1 MKGFAAVLSLV
12 VLVLTGCGMGS
23 VGGATGSSGATS
35 GGSLVVQGTVH
46 GGQQP
51 VASSKVSL
59 WTVGTTGYGLSPTQ
73 LTTTNTD
80 NSGNFSL
87 PAPTC
92 ASPSELTYVTAVGG
106 SPGGTANPANAQI
119 SLIAAIGPCSGAA
132 GTNVNINEVTT
143 VATVYALAKFMAY
156 GLTNN
161 SAPGVQVGY
170 LAPSTVGITNAFA
183 TVNNLVN
190 ISTGTAY
197 QYTPNGNGLVP
208 KAEINTLA
216 NLLATCVNSSGGT
229 STGTA
234 CGNLFAAVPSPSYP
248 ANTLQTAL
256 NLALQPANNPSG
268 QWSLVTT
275 NGPFQPALPGPN
287 APNDWALPVLYSG
300 AGPAVEDLAIDASGN
315 IWTANFGQNGN
326 GGGVSELTNL
336 GVPFANSPY
345 LSGNS
350 GIDGIAIDLG
360 GNAWVTNGST
370 ARIVEIP
377 PGGGSIFGPFSF
389 QETSSPRGVAVD
401 SNNNVWIVNS
411 SSNTVTELSN
421 TGPTSST
428 ISPSGGYTGSGLSSP
443 YDVAI
448 DESGDAWVTNY
459 TTGFLEE
466 ITPAGSLSSYNP
478 AQAGI
483 QGIAVDQSGN
493 LWVDNTGTTVQS
505 ISNSGILGAHTPVQT
520 GLHPNGSYLAI
531 DGADNLWVASQ
542 TGSSLSEFNVSGGV
556 STLSPST
563 GYTGPA
569 FTIASPSYSGVSLN
583 TPYVAR
589 VDQSGNVWVGD
600 FNSIPTG
607 TQTISYLTEF
617 VGLAVPTV
625 EPLALAAQQGIIGL
639 RPGSSPAYSLAVT
652 SSSLPRGVQ
661 TAKYSYQL
669 LAVGGT
675 GVGYTWTLTAG
686 QSTLTSVGLT
696 LSSSGLLSG
705 TLNGTVSGASIGF
718 MVTDSGGN
726 TATATLS
733 LTVSALTTLSITT
746 TNISAGTVG
755 TNYNQALAATGGSG
769 SYTWSIPSSTQQTAL
784 SNIGINFSNS
794 GYLAGTPTAT
804 TTGIAFTVKVTD
816 LATGQTATAP
826 YTFIVNN
833 PVLQQCTHD
842 GTGNSILSGHY
853 AFLLTGFDS
862 SGNVLDQIGSFQ
874 ANGTGTITNGLGD
887 SNNSGNA
894 TAGEQ
899 SFTFT
904 GTYSIGSTDKR
915 GQLVINSSNNTNPQ
929 YFCFAADTVSG
940 GIATSGRVIDATG
953 DGSIQTGVFQ
963 IQIPVTGGFTTG
975 QLTGGYAFGVQGVN
989 GGTPLQRGGVAGQ
1002 LSLNGSGSVSSGQ
1015 VDIATYNSSS
1025 NTTNY
1030 TAAAALSSGGTY
1042 TMGTGGRGTL
1052 TISAGGGGASFIIY
1066 QFGNGNGFF
1075 MLSSPNINTNTLLAG
1090 YAQQQT
1096 QSSFTTA
1103 NVAAKG
1109 VFREDGL
1116 YNPGNNGV
1124 DTAQIGQIG
1133 TDGAGNLTY
1142 IGDQNQGGTITSA
1155 SGPINANYAVT
1166 SLGYLT
1172 LSNAGNHPP
1181 NFYLYAPGGGFGLD
1195 SSNPVGLWVMV
1206 PQTGAGSFTAS
1217 SLSGSYGIGTVSPL
1231 AYSSTGAG
1239 TSSGNPF
1246 PDIFDAT
1253 GTFSSGSLALVQD
1266 EDKAPGTIP
1275 YVSPAQSNTIPWVF
1289 DSTYGASTGRFTIG
1303 GQVVGYIV
1311 SPTQAILMQNQSGQN
1326 PSVFIADHQ

>member
-1 MKGFAAVLSLV
+1 MKGCVGVLSLA
-12 VLVLTGCGMGS
+12 VLVLSGCGMGV
-23 VGGATGSSGATS
+23 VGGAPGS
-35 GGSLVVQGTVH
+35 GGGTVAGGLVVQGKVH

-51 VASSKVSL
+51 VAGSKVSL
-59 WTVGTTGYGLSPTQ
+59 WTVGTTGYGLSPVQ
-73 LTTTNTD
+73 LTSTFTD
-80 NSGNFSL
+80 NSGNFAL
-87 PAPTC
+87 PAPSC
-92 ASPSELTYVTAVGG
+92 AQASELTYLTAVGG

-132 GTNVNINEVTT
+132 GTNVNVNEVTT

-161 SAPGVQVGY
+161 SAPGVSVGY

-190 ISTGTAY
+190 ISTGQAY

-208 KAEINTLA
+208 QAEINTLA
-216 NLLATCVNSSGGT
+216 NLLALCVNSSGGT
-229 STGTA
+229 TTDTA
-234 CGNLFAAVPSPSYP
+234 CGALFAQVPSPEYP

-256 NLALQPANNPSG
+256 NFALQPANNPSG

-275 NGPFQPALPGPN
+275 NGPFQPTLASQ
-287 APNDWALPVLYSG
+287 PNDWALPVLYTS
-300 AGPAVEDLAIDASGN
+300 AGPGIEDLAIDASGN
-315 IWTANFGQNGN
+315 IWTANTGINGN

-360 GNAWVTNGST
+360 GNAWVVNANT
-370 ARIVEIP
+370 AHIVEVP

-389 QETSSPRGVAVD
+389 QETSTPIGVAVD
-401 SNNNVWIVNS
+401 NNNNVWVVNS
-411 SSNTVTELSN
+411 GSSSVTEMSN
-421 TGPTSST
+421 AGATSAA
-428 ISPSGGYTGSGLSSP
+428 ISPSGGYTGGNLSNP
-443 YDVAI
+443 WDVAI
-448 DESGDAWVTNY
+448 DESGNAWVTNWGGNSL
-459 TTGFLEE
+459 TK
-466 ITPAGSLSSYNP
+466 ITPAGSLSNSTGSGLATP
-478 AQAGI
+478 

-493 LWVDNTGTTVQS
+493 LWIDNSDSATVVEFNSSGSQSATVSPGGSFRTNGAYDAVDGA
-505 ISNSGILGAHTPVQT
+505 SNIWVPDPPST
-520 GLHPNGSYLAI
+520 GLVEINSSGT
-531 DGADNLWVASQ
+531 VASPASGYQ
-542 TGSSLSEFNVSGGV
+542 GPLQTITGSSTAN
-556 STLSPST
+556 
-563 GYTGPA
+563 
-569 FTIASPSYSGVSLN
+569 LN
-583 TPYVAR
+583 TPQVAR
-589 VDQSGNVWVGD
+589 IDQSGNVWVGD
-600 FNSIPTG
+600 FSPIP
-607 TQTISYLTEF
+607 ISSNKNAYVTEF
-617 VGLAVPTV
+617 IGLGVPTV
-625 EPLALAAQQGIIGL
+625 EPLAVAAQQGIIGL
-639 RPGSSPAYSLAVT
+639 RPGSSPAYTLAVT
-652 SSSLPRGVQ
+652 SSSLPTGVQ

-669 LAVGGT
+669 VAVGGT

-686 QSTLTSVGLT
+686 QSALTSVGLT

-746 TNISAGTVG
+746 TNISSGTVG
-755 TNYNQALAATGGSG
+755 TNYNQAFAATGGSG
-769 SYTWSIPSSTQQTAL
+769 SYTWTIPSSSQQTAL
-784 SNIGINFSNS
+784 SNIGVYFGNN

-842 GTGNSILSGHY
+842 GSGNALLNGHY

-862 SGNVLDQIGSFQ
+862 AGNVLDQIGSFQ
-874 ANGTGTITNGLGD
+874 ANGTGSITNGLGD

-904 GTYSIGSTDKR
+904 GTYTVGSADNR
-915 GQLVINSSNNTNPQ
+915 GQMVISASNNTSTQ
-929 YFCFAADTVSG
+929 YFCFVADTVVS
-940 GIATSGRVIDATG
+940 GIASSGRVIDATG

-1075 MLSSPNINTNTLLAG
+1075 MLSSANINTNTLLAG

-1116 YNPGNNGV
+1116 YNPGSNGV

-1181 NFYLYAPGGGFGLD
+1181 SFYLYAPGGGFGLD

-1231 AYSSTGAG
+1231 AYSTSGAG

-1275 YVSPAQSNTIPWVF
+1275 YVSTAQSNTIPWVF
-1289 DSTYGASTGRFTIG
+1289 DSTYGASAGRFTIG

-1311 SPTQAILMQNQSGQN
+1311 SPTQAILMQNSSGQN

>member
-1 MKGFAAVLSLV
+1 MKGFAVLSLV
-12 VLVLTGCGMGS
+12 VLVLTGCGMGAVS
-23 VGGATGSSGATS
+23 GTASPGGGASA
-35 GGSLVVQGTVH
+35 GSLVVQGTVH

-51 VASSKVSL
+51 VANSKVSL
-59 WTVGTTGYGLSPTQ
+59 WTVGTAGYGLSPTQ
-73 LTTTNTD
+73 LTTTFTD
-80 NSGNFSL
+80 NSGNFLL

-156 GLTNN
+156 GLTSN

-190 ISTGTAY
+190 ISTGAAY
-197 QYTPNGNGLVP
+197 QFTPAGNGLVP
-208 KAEINTLA
+208 QAEINTLA
-216 NLLATCVNSSGGT
+216 NLLALCVNSSGGT

-256 NLALQPANNPSG
+256 NLALQPGNNPSG
-268 QWSLVTT
+268 QWNLVTT
-275 NGPFQPALPGPN
+275 SGPFQPTLTAQ
-287 APNDWALPVLYSG
+287 PNDWALPVLYRG

-315 IWTANFGQNGN
+315 IWTANFGQNGS
-326 GGGVSELTNL
+326 GGSVSELTNL
-336 GVPFANSPY
+336 GEPFGGSPY
-345 LSGNS
+345 PVGNS

-360 GNAWVTNGST
+360 GNAWVTNGNT
-370 ARIVEIP
+370 AQIYELT
-377 PGGGSIFGPFSF
+377 PGGGSTYGPFSF
-389 QETSSPRGVAVD
+389 QESSSPRGIAVD
-401 SNNNVWIVNS
+401 PSNNVWLVNS

-421 TGPTSST
+421 SGPTSSA

-448 DESGDAWVTNY
+448 DESGNAWVTNY

-478 AQAGI
+478 AQAGT

-505 ISNSGILGAHTPVQT
+505 ISNSGTIGAHTPVQT

-531 DGADNLWVASQ
+531 DGADNLWVANQ
-542 TGSSLSEFNVSGGV
+542 TGNSLSGFNVSGGV

-652 SSSLPRGVQ
+652 SSSLPSGVQ

-675 GVGYTWTLTAG
+675 GVRYAWTLTAG
-686 QSTLTSVGLT
+686 QSALASVGLT

-755 TNYNQALAATGGSG
+755 TNYNQAFAATGGSG

-794 GYLAGTPTAT
+794 GYLAGTPTAA
-804 TTGIAFTVKVTD
+804 TTGISFTVKVTD

-826 YTFIVNN
+826 YTFLANN

-842 GTGNSILSGHY
+842 GSGNALLNGHY

-862 SGNVLDQIGSFQ
+862 AGNVLDQIGSFL

-929 YFCFAADTVSG
+929 YFCFAADTVVS

-1025 NTTNY
+1025 NATNY

-1075 MLSSPNINTNTLLAG
+1075 MLSSANINTNTLLAG

-1103 NVAAKG
+1103 SVAAKG
-1109 VFREDGL
+1109 VFRENGL
-1116 YNPGNNGV
+1116 DTSSGSGV
-1124 DTAQIGQIG
+1124 DDAQVGQIG
-1133 TDGAGNLTY
+1133 FDGSGNFSY
-1142 IGDQNQGGTITSA
+1142 IDDENDGGNITAA
-1155 SGPINANYAVT
+1155 SGFVSANYAVT

-1195 SSNPVGLWVMV
+1195 GSNKVGLLVMV

-1239 TSSGNPF
+1239 TSSGNAYPQ
-1246 PDIFDAT
+1246 IFDAS

-1266 EDKAPGTIP
+1266 SDQAPGTIP
-1275 YVSPAQSNTIPWVF
+1275 YVSTAQSQNLTYTLDP
-1289 DSTYGASTGRFTIG
+1289 TYGASAGRFTIG
-1303 GQVVGYIV
+1303 SQVVGYIV
-1311 SPTQAILMQNQSGQN
+1311 SPTQAILMQNKSGQN
-1326 PSVFIADHQ
+1326 PNVFIADHQ